1 MSNRAIGYLPGA
13 VVLSLSVIGC
23 GGSQAQATRPASA
36 SDSSLQ
42 SSAIAGDDASRC
54 EYKGRPDR
62 EAKESAG
69 LGSVRPNIRR
79 VFAIVGDGDE
89 RRRVLLCREVDTNL
103 DGVKDVMRTFNDK
116 GESLREL
123 ADSDYDG
130 KIDTWVTFA
139 RGHMAKV
146 EVDTDHHGSADEW
159 RYYVKGKLAR
169 VQRDTNHDGRPDVW
183 EIYEDGELRRMGY
196 DLDFDGHVD
205 RWDRD
210 EVAERTALERELQ
223 DEEKRKREQAAASGQ
238 DSADPGKSGSGD
250 NTKAKPG
257 DKPGDT
263 ASGSPGATGTTKDKA
278 PVEGHVSPRKR

>member
-1 MSNRAIGYLPGA
+1 MSKWVSTIAPIALA
-13 VVLSLSVIGC
+13 AAWLSSGC
-23 GGSQAQATRPASA
+23 GGTQAAAQAPKNAVEGA
-36 SDSSLQ
+36 Q
-42 SSAIAGDDASRC
+42 SPVGTGDDASRC

-69 LGSVRPNIRR
+69 LGSIRPNIRR
-79 VFAIVGDGDE
+79 VFAIVGEGDE

-103 DGVKDVMRTFNDK
+103 DGVKDVARTFNDK

-139 RGHMAKV
+139 KGHMAKV
-146 EVDTDHHGSADEW
+146 EIDANRDGNADEF

-169 VQRDTNHDGRPDVW
+169 TQRDTNHDGRPDIW
-183 EIYEDGELRRMGY
+183 EIYEDGELRRLGH

-210 EVAERTALERELQ
+210 EVAERTALERELA
-223 DEEKRKREQAAASGQ
+223 DEEKRKKEQAAANAPSEAQ
-238 DSADPGKSGSGD
+238 ADPKASDGSGG
-250 NTKAKPG
+250 TVKAKDGADGTATPG
-257 DKPGDT
+257 TPAK
-263 ASGSPGATGTTKDKA
+263 
-278 PVEGHVSPRKR
+278 GHVSARDR